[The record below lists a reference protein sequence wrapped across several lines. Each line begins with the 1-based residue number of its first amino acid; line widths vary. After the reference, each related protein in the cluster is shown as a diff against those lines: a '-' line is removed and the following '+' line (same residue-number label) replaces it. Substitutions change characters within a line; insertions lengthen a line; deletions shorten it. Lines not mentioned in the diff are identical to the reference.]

1 MNLSKVTVLAIF
13 VFGLGTASY
22 AQDECRGGALIDNFW
37 ENDVEDCISADER
50 QDNGF
55 GNGDQVAPGNST
67 TNNNAENAG
76 ATEDHNPDGTVNS
89 PGNSGSNGN
98 NGKK

>member
-1 MNLSKVTVLAIF
+1 MNLSKVIVFAIF

-22 AQDECRGGALIDNFW
+22 AQDECRGGALIDYFW
-37 ENDVEDCISADER
+37 EKGAKDCISADR

-76 ATEDHNPDGTVNS
+76 ATEDDNPDLTG

-98 NGKK
+98 ND